1 MDGCTRVKL
10 REVGKETV
18 KAQLCGD
25 SLDRKLYEAV
35 APSTVAVEVSLGVE
49 EGGVGTG
56 FFVGAEGVSSRIVTN
71 AHVVLAGDNI
81 VVKHDNTKFQGRV
94 LKIDEVK
101 DLALVELTTPSSGVL
116 AQGQALKLSNR
127 APVPGEPVWSLG
139 HSGSSRSLVLSPGTV
154 IQEGPRFKDPALL
167 AEAKQVALDSESR
180 EASQRFIE
188 QQVVSATVNV
198 QPGSSGGPA
207 TNKAGELVFVTSMS
221 HPSAAKDGTFY
232 DSGVGANQ
240 VREFLK
246 NEKSDYNIAYQ
257 WQSNLQYNP
266 VKTVR
271 NDLAIAGMSWVLPQ
285 LTMPLK
291 SAYHGYNL
299 LTAENNN
306 RQWVDAAILTG
317 SALAISKFS
326 RPLGFALYGSGLALD
341 ACYDAFSRD
350 NLVATKLKR
359 TDGTERP
366 PVGGVVLEAAYK
378 LLEKNSPQAH

>member
-1 MDGCTRVKL
+1 MDDCTRIKL

-25 SLDRKLYEAV
+25 SLNKKLYEAV
-35 APSTVAVEVSLGVE
+35 APSTVAVEVSLGVDD
-49 EGGVGTG
+49 GGVGTG
-56 FFVGAEGVSSRIVTN
+56 FFVGADGSASRIVTN
-71 AHVVLAGDNI
+71 AHVVMAGDNI
-81 VVKHDNTKFQGRV
+81 AVEHNNTKFQGRV

-101 DLALVELTTPSSGVL
+101 DLALVELLTADGAP
-116 AQGQALKLSNR
+116 AQGRALKLSDR
-127 APVPGEPVWSLG
+127 APLPGEPVWSLG
-139 HSGSSRSLVLSPGTV
+139 HSGSSRSLVLSPGAV
-154 IQEGPRFKDPALL
+154 IKEGPRFNDPALYPEVKL
-167 AEAKQVALDSESR
+167 VAPDSESR
-180 EASQRFIE
+180 EASRRFIE

-207 TNKAGELVFVTSMS
+207 TNKAGELAFVTSMS

-232 DSGVGANQ
+232 DSGAGADQ
-240 VREFLK
+240 VKEFLQ

-306 RQWVDAAILTG
+306 RKWVDVAILSG

-350 NLVATKLKR
+350 NLVATKLRR

-366 PVGGVVLEAAYK
+366 PVGGVVLQAAYQ
-378 LLEKNSPQAH
+378 LLEKDLGRGD